1 MNPERKNKLVFS
13 TQGMYTGQSQ
23 TKSILVSLWR
33 TNFKMLSGK
42 WTVLEKTGTAM
53 EACCVKNGLCVI
65 TQIINERSQLLLLF
79 FLFFF
84 ILTVTA
90 ISDHWLQRCL
100 DSTFI
105 IMQHQLWFSWI
116 FIWHLQRLKQLN
128 GIHWVTQFTLVLLP
142 LWQVK
147 RSLIYNKNP
156 SIPSKPITLSDSWEQ
171 CSGLNQQQPLKHT
184 QI

>member
-79 FLFFF
+79 FLGFFYLNCHSHLWS
-84 ILTVTA
+84 LTTA
-90 ISDHWLQRCL
+90 LFGLH
-100 DSTFI
+100 
-105 IMQHQLWFSWI
+105 
-116 FIWHLQRLKQLN
+116 
-128 GIHWVTQFTLVLLP
+128 IHYHATSTLVFLDLY
-142 LWQVK
+142 LTSAETEAAKWN
-147 RSLIYNKNP
+147 SL
-156 SIPSKPITLSDSWEQ
+156 SHSV
-171 CSGLNQQQPLKHT
+171 HT
-184 QI
+184 CVVATVAG